1 MAAANASPAKSGS
14 LASQVALSDLLS
26 FCSRLKTSSCDHSE
40 RCRGSAE
47 KVGQAVAK
55 TYDASVGKFIELMKI
70 PTLRATI
77 LSQTLLYFVL
87 ASNAF
92 WLPILLHRRF
102 DLTASQG
109 GLLAGVVI
117 VLAGLVGTL
126 GGGWIADHFGNLQKV
141 MRATTDD
148 LDAVEGVGDTRARA
162 IKEGLTR
169 LAESSILDRYS

>member
-1 MAAANASPAKSGS
+1 GLLCAF
-14 LASQVALSDLLS
+14 LAFQMREPL
-26 FCSRLKTSSCDHSE
+26 
-40 RCRGSAE
+40 RGSAE

-55 TYDASVGKFIELMKI
+55 TYDASVGKFFELMKI

-102 DLTASQG
+102 NLTASQG

-117 VLAGLVGTL
+117 VLAGLVARSAGAGSPTTSARTPRRPTCR
-126 GGGWIADHFGNLQKV
+126 GGSPASSAAPCSFSS
-141 MRATTDD
+141 RR
-148 LDAVEGVGDTRARA
+148 TRP
-162 IKEGLTR
+162 LT
-169 LAESSILDRYS
+169 